1 MKKGIHPLYRE
12 ATVHCACGNSYK
24 TRSTVG
30 DINVDICSSCHPF
43 FTGTQKIVDT
53 EGRVERFTKRFGVQ
67 TSESRKAAAKTKKTE
82 KTAAV
87 AK

>member
-43 FTGTQKIVDT
+43 SPA
-53 EGRVERFTKRFGVQ
+53 RKRSSIPRAGSNGLRKS
-67 TSESRKAAAKTKKTE
+67 TRRRASSRAELT
-82 KTAAV
+82 
-87 AK
+87 

>member
-30 DINVDICSSCHPF
+30 DINVDICSNCHHF
-43 FTGTQKIVDT
+43 FTGTQ
-53 EGRVERFTKRFGVQ
+53 
-67 TSESRKAAAKTKKTE
+67 
-82 KTAAV
+82 
-87 AK
+87 